1 MANTMCAASAVV
13 FPADAGQVSKP
24 TRDDLRFA

>member
-1 MANTMCAASAVV
+1 MPKTMCAASAVV
-13 FPADAGQVSKP
+13 FSANAGQVGKP